1 MKDLLKMTKPT
12 LCNELFVFN
21 LVVNINRNINN
32 QYATQRIDIIIFSNS
47 FLQKLFRDVTQQHKA
62 CLSIGIPGLKVLNT
76 QLYVNRRI
84 RFLKK
89 CLKTGRK

>member
-1 MKDLLKMTKPT
+1 MKMTKPT
-12 LCNELFVFN
+12 LCNELFVFY

-32 QYATQRIDIIIFSNS
+32 QCATQRIDVIIFSNS
-47 FLQKLFRDVTQQHKA
+47 FLQKLFHDVTQQHKA

-76 QLYVNRRI
+76 QLYVNKRI

-89 CLKTGRK
+89 FLKTGRK